1 MSSEWLKTVSDE
13 TLMQALQEKSLEAL
27 EELYDR
33 HHRTALAVAFR
44 VLGDRSLAEDVIQE
58 TFLAVWRQ
66 PESFR
71 PERGTARA
79 WLLSIV
85 RHRAIDIT
93 RRRSF
98 ANERVSL
105 DEIGLEPRYPDA
117 WQQVSPG
124 LEREQVRQAVD
135 ELPMEQREAIILAY
149 FGGLTQQEIS
159 ERTGAP
165 LGTVKGRMR
174 LAMQKLRGLLS
185 ETASGESH

>member
-13 TLMQALQEKSLEAL
+13 TLIHALQEKNLEAL

-33 HHRTALAVAFR
+33 HHRTTLAVAYR

-58 TFLAVWRQ
+58 AFLAVWRQ

-71 PERGTARA
+71 PELGRARS

-117 WQQVSPG
+117 WQQVSLG
-124 LEREQVRQAVD
+124 MEGEQVRQAVD
-135 ELPMEQREAIILAY
+135 ELPIEQREAIMLAY

-159 ERTGAP
+159 DHTGAP
-165 LGTVKGRMR
+165 LGTVKGRIR
-174 LAMQKLRGLLS
+174 LAMRKLKDLLS
-185 ETASGESH
+185 ETVSGESH